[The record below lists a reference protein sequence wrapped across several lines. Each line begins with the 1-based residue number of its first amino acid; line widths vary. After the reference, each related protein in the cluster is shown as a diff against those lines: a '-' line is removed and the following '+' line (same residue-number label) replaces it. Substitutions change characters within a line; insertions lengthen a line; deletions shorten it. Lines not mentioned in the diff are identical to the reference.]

1 MLRVSEQEHYNQER
15 DTNRGFIDWHSVYVF
30 LIYLHFHDQSFQWKC
45 FCEVRDSPR
54 WTHCIK
60 YWCRAPPLKI
70 EGCLMW
76 AWPLFFA
83 ACAAQANF
91 LAAHFKI
98 MYGIRS
104 LAKQIQSSAFDKS
117 LHCHE
122 MLVQMQIPRVLCLR
136 LSCCLFLSSKNVFR
150 CYLMIF
156 KCALAIRLH
165 SLTVELNLLCVQHR
179 WRCELE
185 TISIWPFLEYI
196 FVKLASFM

>member
-1 MLRVSEQEHYNQER
+1 MIKV
-15 DTNRGFIDWHSVYVF
+15 
-30 LIYLHFHDQSFQWKC
+30 FQWKC

-76 AWPLFFA
+76 AWPSFFA

-104 LAKQIQSSAFDKS
+104 LAKQIQSSAFNKS
-117 LHCHE
+117 LHCHK
-122 MLVQMQIPRVLCLR
+122 MLMQMKIPRVLCLR
-136 LSCCLFLSSKNVFR
+136 HSYCLFCLPRTLLGLTLWFSS
-150 CYLMIF
+150 LP
-156 KCALAIRLH
+156 ALGIWLH
-165 SLTVELNLLCVQHR
+165 FLTVELNLLCVQQR